1 MELFNQN
8 ALSSD
13 GNGNVSFSG
22 LRSGIDFRQAVDSIM
37 EARRIP
43 VDRLETKIDDN
54 TAKIAA
60 MGVLGDRLSGL
71 RESVNSLRG
80 ALSVD
85 RSTDVFASK
94 QAFLN
99 ATRSDATSAS
109 EPTSIMGVN
118 VTNRAE
124 VGTHDVEVLQRA
136 AAQRV
141 ASATATSQTDDLGTA
156 FGLGANTV
164 SGTLRIGTDGN
175 TTDIVVQN
183 DDSLVDLRD
192 RINNANTG
200 DTPTGVTASIVQVSE
215 SAYTLTLSA
224 DDTGREMTLEDVSG
238 NVLNDV
244 GVLTGTDVANELQAA
259 QNAKLKADGLTIGN
273 AMQSDLLASRTQD
286 LATATGNAAAT
297 GTMELRYTD
306 DGGTEHVFEIGY
318 DTSTDTLEDLAR
330 RIDFAAATSG
340 DGGLQAAVVEENGE
354 FRLQVSA
361 ENGSA
366 VSVGA
371 GDDGIL
377 SGQINLAAA
386 TDVERVITRD
396 SNTIDDLFQGMTVDL
411 FKAEPGTTVEI
422 GVERDLNSVK
432 TAVADFVEAYN
443 GVKQYLNAQ
452 RNEVALEGMEED
464 EVGALAGNRVLSDVE
479 AELSRVFSIGA
490 QNVSGDLE
498 VLGQIGIDFVDN
510 DDISNPARADT
521 LEIDEAELNDALL
534 NDPDGIRELFAFEFT
549 ANDPDITMVGFDGN
563 TQPAATPYQLEIE
576 HDGTEITSALINGS
590 ATGVSFSG
598 NTLTFNDET
607 GAQGLTLLYTGGATA
622 GPTPVEFNVSRGIGA
637 NMHAT
642 ANDLLDESTGM
653 IETAIDDLKSEN
665 TRSEEQIERLERR
678 LAYQRDQLLDSF
690 IRMEEALAR
699 FDTISESLKGLT
711 ASLSGDT

>member
-60 MGVLGDRLSGL
+60 LGVLGDRLSGL
-71 RESVNSLRG
+71 RESVNVLRG

-85 RSTDVFASK
+85 RSSDVFASK

-99 ATRSDATSAS
+99 ATRTDSVAAS
-109 EPTSIMGVN
+109 EATSIMGVN

-136 AAQRV
+136 TAHRV

-156 FGLGANTV
+156 FGAGANAI
-164 SGTLRIGTDGN
+164 SGTIRIGTAGN

-200 DTPTGVTASIVQVSE
+200 DNPTGVTASIVQVSD
-215 SAYTLTLSA
+215 SAFTLTLSA
-224 DDTGREMTLEDVSG
+224 DDTGQEMTLEDVG
-238 NVLNDV
+238 TDTLLNDI

-259 QNAKLKADGLTIGN
+259 QNAKLKADGLTVAN
-273 AMQSDLLASRTQD
+273 ALQ
-286 LATATGNAAAT
+286 T
-297 GTMELRYTD
+297 GTFADANTVIDSADTADHTLTIDHGGETYTV
-306 DGGTEHVFEIGY
+306 TY
-318 DTSTDTLEDLAR
+318 NKSTDTLRDVAN
-330 RIDFAAATSG
+330 RIDTAVTGTSEL
-340 DGGLQAAVVEENGE
+340 DEISAAVVEDGGQ
-354 FRLQVSA
+354 FRLQISA
-361 ENGSA
+361 
-366 VSVGA
+366 
-371 GDDGIL
+371 DDGTEL
-377 SGQINLAAA
+377 TTFTDPGGLGLANEPNA
-386 TDVERVITRD
+386 ERVITRD

-411 FKAEPGTTVEI
+411 FKAEPGTTIEI

-432 TAVADFVEAYN
+432 TAIADFVEAYN

-452 RNEVALEGMEED
+452 RNEVALEGMDED

-479 AELSRVFSIGA
+479 AELSSVFSLGA

-510 DDISNPARADT
+510 DDISNPTRADT

-534 NDPDGIRELFAFEFT
+534 NDPDGIRELFAFEFS
-549 ANDPDITMVGFDGN
+549 ANDPDITMIGFDGN
-563 TQPAATPYQLEIE
+563 TQPAATPYQIEIE
-576 HDGTEITSALINGS
+576 HDGAAITRAWINGS
-590 ATGVSFSG
+590 ETGVSFNG
-598 NTLTFNDET
+598 DTLTFNDET
-607 GAQGLTLLYTGGATA
+607 GAQGLTLLYTGGSTGA
-622 GPTPVEFNVSRGIGA
+622 GTNVVDFNVSRGIGA

-642 ANDLLDESTGM
+642 ANDLLNESTGL

-678 LAYQRDQLLDSF
+678 LAYQRDRLLDSF

-711 ASLSGDT
+711 ASLSRDN

>member
-13 GNGNVSFSG
+13 GSGNVSFSG

-60 MGVLGDRLSGL
+60 LNVLGDRLSGL
-71 RESVNSLRG
+71 RESVSTLRG
-80 ALSVD
+80 ALSID

-99 ATRSDATSAS
+99 AFRTDSTTASD
-109 EPTSIMGVN
+109 PTSIMGVN
-118 VTNRAE
+118 LTNRAE
-124 VGTHDVEVLQRA
+124 VGTHEVEVLQRA
-136 AAQRV
+136 TAHRV
-141 ASATATSQTDDLGTA
+141 ASDTAISQTDDLGTA

-164 SGTLRIGTDGN
+164 SGTIRIGTAGN

-200 DTPTGVTASIVQVSE
+200 ENATGVTASIVQVSA
-215 SAYTLTLSA
+215 SAYTLTLTA
-224 DDTGREMTLEDVSG
+224 DDTGQTMTVEDVSG
-238 NVLNDV
+238 SVLDSV
-244 GVLTGTDVANELQAA
+244 GVLNGTDIANELQAA
-259 QNAKLKADGLTIGN
+259 QNAKLKADGLTVAN
-273 AMQSDLLASRTQD
+273 ALQ
-286 LATATGNAAAT
+286 T
-297 GTMELRYTD
+297 GTYANADTVIDSADNTD
-306 DGGTEHVFEIGY
+306 HTLTIDHGGETYSVTY
-318 DTSTDTLEDLAR
+318 NKSTDTLRDVAN
-330 RIDFAAATSG
+330 RIDMAVTGTSG
-340 DGGLQAAVVEENGE
+340 LDEISAAVVEDGGQ

-361 ENGSA
+361 
-366 VSVGA
+366 
-371 GDDGIL
+371 DDGTEVL
-377 SGQINLAAA
+377 PADFDDPGALGLVNEPSA
-386 TDVERVITRD
+386 ERVITRD
-396 SNTIDDLFQGMTVDL
+396 INTIDDLFQGMTVDL

-432 TAVADFVEAYN
+432 TAIADFVDAYN
-443 GVKQYLNAQ
+443 DVKQYLNAQ
-452 RNEVALEGMEED
+452 RNEFALEGMDED
-464 EVGALAGNRVLSDVE
+464 EVGALKGNRVLSDVE
-479 AELSRVFSIGA
+479 AELAGVFSLGA

-510 DDISNPARADT
+510 DGVADPTREDT
-521 LEIDEAELNDALL
+521 LVIDDGELNEALL
-534 NDPDGIRELFAFEFT
+534 NDPDGIRELFAFEFNAT
-549 ANDPDITMVGFDGN
+549 DPDITMVGFTGN
-563 TQPAATPYQLEIE
+563 TQPADTPYQLEIE
-576 HDGTEITSALINGS
+576 ASGTEVLS
-590 ATGVSFSG
+590 ATVTVNGVATAATVEG
-598 NTLTFNDET
+598 NRILFGEET
-607 GAQGLTLLYTGGATA
+607 SAQGLTLLYTGGDTS
-622 GPTPVEFNVSRGIGA
+622 GLPGGTTTMEFNVSRGIGA

-642 ANDLLDESTGM
+642 SKDLLDSSTGL

-678 LAYQRDQLLDSF
+678 LAYQREQLLDSF
-690 IRMEEALAR
+690 IRMEAALAR

-711 ASLSGDT
+711 ASLSRDN